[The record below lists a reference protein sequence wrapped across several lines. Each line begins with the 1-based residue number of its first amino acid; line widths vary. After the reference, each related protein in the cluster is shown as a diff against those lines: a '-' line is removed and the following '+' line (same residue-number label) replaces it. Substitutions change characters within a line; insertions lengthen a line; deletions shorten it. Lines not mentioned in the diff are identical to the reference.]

1 MKTLVLFLSF
11 MLLNDSLS
19 AQDTWNDYVIG
30 RPMAGYY
37 DAKKVVAKEWGV
49 NYQVTFAGCV
59 LSDEISDQADA
70 YQKSNTVYFESLATK
85 HGENWKQNFEFD
97 VKKEMYRTSNREK
110 GIWYEIADE
119 NKSNAFYTTKK
130 AVAKT
135 WGISYEVEFLAKNMT
150 ASEKTALT
158 ERLLAS
164 QNYLLQLE
172 NAFGPNWQEKLNQ
185 EVEFELTKETVDIPN
200 NIWTEYVF
208 GRPNIAYFDAKKAV
222 AKEWGIN
229 YEVQFKNCSP
239 EETIEIDAKNAA
251 YFKLLEQQH
260 GKDWKQRFDKAIE
273 EEIAKSQL
281 NKD

>member
-37 DAKKVVAKEWGV
+37 DAKKVVAKEWGI

-208 GRPNIAYFDAKKAV
+208 GRPNIAYFDAKKLV

>member
-30 RPMAGYY
+30 RPMVGYY
-37 DAKKVVAKEWGV
+37 DAKKAVAKEWGI
-49 NYQVTFAGCV
+49 NYQVIFAGCV
-59 LSDEISDQADA
+59 LSDEISEKADA

-85 HGENWKQNFEFD
+85 HGKDWKQNFEFD
-97 VKKEMYRTSNREK
+97 VKKERYRTSNSEK
-110 GIWYEIADE
+110 GIWYEVAEE
-119 NKSNAFYTTKK
+119 NKSNTFYTTKK
-130 AVAKT
+130 AVAKS
-135 WGISYEVEFLAKNMT
+135 WGISYEVVFLTKNMS

-158 ERLLAS
+158 ERLVAS

-172 NAFGPNWQEKLNQ
+172 NALGSNWQEKLNE
-185 EVEFELTKETVDIPN
+185 EVELELTKETVDIPN